1 VNSIVKS
8 EEGRKWQKQ
17 TAENPKEEEEESS
30 NKDPTVLPSSRV
42 RSKPSLLPVGTYL
55 FSFFFVLLCFFF
67 LFLPQF
73 QNPRIQCNKSELKL
87 YLSL

>member
-1 VNSIVKS
+1 VK
-8 EEGRKWQKQ
+8 EGRKWQKQ

-55 FSFFFVLLCFFF
+55 LSFFFVLLCFFF
-67 LFLPQF
+67 LVSSPISK
-73 QNPRIQCNKSELKL
+73 P
-87 YLSL
+87 